1 MKVYAITI
9 VTHMANTDAYM
20 PSQTTTR
27 TDSGSKEWPRLKLWA
42 TTWKPVSVR

>member
-9 VTHMANTDAYM
+9 EDAYGEYG
-20 PSQTTTR
+20 R
-27 TDSGSKEWPRLKLWA
+27 LYALADNDSDSKEWPRLKLWA